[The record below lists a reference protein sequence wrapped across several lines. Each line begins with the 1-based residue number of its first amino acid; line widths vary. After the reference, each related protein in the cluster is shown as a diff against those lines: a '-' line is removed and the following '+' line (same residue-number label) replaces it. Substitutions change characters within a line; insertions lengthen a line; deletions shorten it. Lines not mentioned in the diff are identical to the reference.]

1 MVRNLIEPRDFTT
14 EELDKLFD
22 LADAII
28 QDPKKYR
35 DVCKGYVLA
44 SLFFEPS
51 TRTRL
56 SFETAMTRL
65 GGGVVGFADA
75 KVSSTSKGESLADTL
90 RTVENYADIVAMRHP
105 KDGAA
110 LLATKYLTRMPLINA
125 GDGAHNRPTQ
135 TLTDLPTIR
144 HYKKPFN
151 NLTIGV
157 CGDLKFGRTIHS
169 LVRAMNRY
177 ENVKFV
183 FISPEELKMPK
194 VFLDELPKESY
205 IETMDLEGV
214 MPNLDILYMSRV
226 QRERFVSEEEYVRLK
241 DFFILDKEKLKQAKE
256 DMIVMHPLPRV
267 NEIATDVDDDER
279 AVYFKQ
285 AGFGMYVR
293 MALIMTLLGLEEA

>member
-75 KVSSTSKGESLADTL
+75 KVSSTSKGESLVDTL

-125 GDGAHNRPTQ
+125 GDGAHNHPTQ
-135 TLTDLPTIR
+135 TLTDLLTIR
-144 HYKKPFN
+144 HYKKRFN

-205 IETMDLEGV
+205 RETSDLEGSI
-214 MPNLDILYMSRV
+214 PDLDILYMSRV

-241 DFFILDKEKLKQAKE
+241 DFFILDKEKLKQAKA

>member
-125 GDGAHNRPTQ
+125 GDGAHNHPTQ
-135 TLTDLPTIR
+135 TLTDLLTIR
-144 HYKKPFN
+144 HYKKRFN

>member
-125 GDGAHNRPTQ
+125 GDGAHNHPTQ
-135 TLTDLPTIR
+135 TLTDLLTIR
-144 HYKKPFN
+144 HYKKRFN

-241 DFFILDKEKLKQAKE
+241 DFFILDKEKLKQAKA

>member
-14 EELDKLFD
+14 EELSRLFD
-22 LADAII
+22 LADDII
-28 QDPKKYR
+28 SNPRKYM

-56 SFETAMTRL
+56 SFETAMNRL
-65 GGGVVGFADA
+65 GGRVVGFADA
-75 KVSSTSKGESLADTL
+75 KVSSTSKGESLVDTL
-90 RTVENYADIVAMRHP
+90 RTVENYADICAMRHP

-110 LLATKYLTRMPLINA
+110 LLATKYLTTMPIINA
-125 GDGAHNRPTQ
+125 GDGAHNHPTQ
-135 TLTDLPTIR
+135 TLTDLLTIR
-144 HYKKPFN
+144 HYKGRFD
-151 NLTIGV
+151 NLKVGV

-177 ENVKFV
+177 ENVEFV

-194 VFLDELPKESY
+194 IFKSELPEGSY
-205 IETMDLEGV
+205 TETDDLEGSLKD
-214 MPNLDILYMSRV
+214 LDILYMSRV

-241 DFFILDKEKLKQAKE
+241 DFFILDKEKLNKAKK

-267 NEIATDVDDDER
+267 NEIATDVDSDER
-279 AVYFKQ
+279 AVYFQQ
-285 AGFGMYVR
+285 AKFGMYVR
-293 MALIMTLLGLEEA
+293 MALIMTLLGLEA

>member
-75 KVSSTSKGESLADTL
+75 KVSSTSKGESLVDTL

-125 GDGAHNRPTQ
+125 GDGAHNHPTQ
-135 TLTDLPTIR
+135 TLTDLLTIR
-144 HYKKPFN
+144 HYKKRFN

-205 IETMDLEGV
+205 RETSDLEGSI
-214 MPNLDILYMSRV
+214 PDLDILYMSRV

-241 DFFILDKEKLKQAKE
+241 DFFILDKEKLKQAKA

-293 MALIMTLLGLEEA
+293 MALIITLLGLEEA

>member
-14 EELDKLFD
+14 EELSRLFD
-22 LADAII
+22 LADDII
-28 QDPKKYR
+28 SNPRKYM

-56 SFETAMTRL
+56 SFETAMNRL
-65 GGGVVGFADA
+65 GGRVVGFADA
-75 KVSSTSKGESLADTL
+75 KVSSTSKGESLVDTL
-90 RTVENYADIVAMRHP
+90 RTVENYADICAMRHP

-110 LLATKYLTRMPLINA
+110 LLATKYLTTMPIINA
-125 GDGAHNRPTQ
+125 GDGAHNHPTQ
-135 TLTDLPTIR
+135 TLTDLLTIR
-144 HYKKPFN
+144 HYKGRFD
-151 NLTIGV
+151 NLKIGV

-177 ENVKFV
+177 ENVEFV

-194 VFLDELPKESY
+194 IFKNELPEGSY
-205 IETMDLEGV
+205 TETDDLEGSIKD
-214 MPNLDILYMSRV
+214 LDILYMSRV

-241 DFFILDKEKLKQAKE
+241 DFFILDKEKLNKAKK

-267 NEIATDVDDDER
+267 NEIATDVDSDER
-279 AVYFKQ
+279 AVYFQQ
-285 AGFGMYVR
+285 AKFGMYVR
-293 MALIMTLLGLEEA
+293 MALIMTLLGLEA

>member
-14 EELDKLFD
+14 EELSRLFD
-22 LADAII
+22 LADDII
-28 QDPKKYR
+28 SNPRKYM

-56 SFETAMTRL
+56 SFETAMNRL
-65 GGGVVGFADA
+65 GGRVVGFSDA
-75 KVSSTSKGESLADTL
+75 KVSSTSKGESLVDTL
-90 RTVENYADIVAMRHP
+90 RTVENYADICAMRHP

-110 LLATKYLTRMPLINA
+110 LLATKYLTTMPIINA
-125 GDGAHNRPTQ
+125 GDGAHNHPTQ
-135 TLTDLPTIR
+135 TLTDLLTIR
-144 HYKKPFN
+144 HYKGRFD
-151 NLTIGV
+151 NLKVGV

-177 ENVKFV
+177 ENIEFV

-194 VFLDELPKESY
+194 IFKSELPEGSY
-205 IETMDLEGV
+205 TETDDLEGSIKD
-214 MPNLDILYMSRV
+214 LDILYMSRV

-241 DFFILDKEKLKQAKE
+241 DFFILDKEKLKQAKA

>member
-14 EELDKLFD
+14 EELSKLFD
-22 LADAII
+22 LADDII
-28 QDPKKYR
+28 SDPRKYM

-56 SFETAMTRL
+56 SFETAMNRL
-65 GGGVVGFADA
+65 GGRVVGFADA
-75 KVSSTSKGESLADTL
+75 KVSSTSKGESLVDTL
-90 RTVENYADIVAMRHP
+90 RTVENYADICAMRHP

-110 LLATKYLTRMPLINA
+110 LLGTKYLKKMPIINA
-125 GDGAHNRPTQ
+125 GDGAHNHPTQ
-135 TLTDLPTIR
+135 TLTDLLTIR
-144 HYKKPFN
+144 HYKGHFD
-151 NLTIGV
+151 NLKVGV

-194 VFLDELPKESY
+194 IFLSELDEGSY
-205 IETMDLEGV
+205 VETDNLE
-214 MPNLDILYMSRV
+214 NSLEDLDILYMSRV
-226 QRERFVSEEEYVRLK
+226 QKERFVSEEEYVRLK
-241 DFFILDKEKLKQAKE
+241 DFFILDREKLKHAKE

-267 NEIATDVDDDER
+267 NEIATDVDDDPR
-279 AVYFKQ
+279 AVYFEQ

-293 MALIMTLLGLEEA
+293 MALIMTLLGLEA

>member
-125 GDGAHNRPTQ
+125 GDGAHNHPTQ
-135 TLTDLPTIR
+135 TLTDLLTIR
-144 HYKKPFN
+144 HYKKRFN

-256 DMIVMHPLPRV
+256 DMIVMHPPPRV

>member
-14 EELDKLFD
+14 EELSRLFD
-22 LADAII
+22 LADDII
-28 QDPKKYR
+28 SNPRKYM

-56 SFETAMTRL
+56 SFETAMNRL
-65 GGGVVGFADA
+65 GGRVVGFSDA
-75 KVSSTSKGESLADTL
+75 KVSSTSKGESLVDTL
-90 RTVENYADIVAMRHP
+90 RTVENYADICAMRHP

-110 LLATKYLTRMPLINA
+110 LLATKYLTTMPIINA
-125 GDGAHNRPTQ
+125 GDGAHNHPTQ
-135 TLTDLPTIR
+135 TLTDLLTIR
-144 HYKKPFN
+144 HYKGRFD
-151 NLTIGV
+151 NLKVGV

-177 ENVKFV
+177 ENVEFV

-194 VFLDELPKESY
+194 IFTSELPEGSY
-205 IETMDLEGV
+205 TETDDLEGSIKD
-214 MPNLDILYMSRV
+214 LDILYMSRV

-241 DFFILDKEKLKQAKE
+241 DFFILDKEKLNKAKK

-267 NEIATDVDDDER
+267 NEIATDVDSDER
-279 AVYFKQ
+279 AVYFQQ
-285 AGFGMYVR
+285 AKFGMYVR
-293 MALIMTLLGLEEA
+293 MALIMTLLGLEA

>member
-14 EELDKLFD
+14 EELSRLFD
-22 LADAII
+22 LADDII
-28 QDPKKYR
+28 SNPRKYM

-56 SFETAMTRL
+56 SFETAMNRL
-65 GGGVVGFADA
+65 GGRVVGFADA
-75 KVSSTSKGESLADTL
+75 KVSSTSKGESLVDTL
-90 RTVENYADIVAMRHP
+90 RTVENYADICAMRHP

-110 LLATKYLTRMPLINA
+110 LLATKYLTTMPIINA
-125 GDGAHNRPTQ
+125 GDGAHNHPTQ
-135 TLTDLPTIR
+135 TLTDLLTIR
-144 HYKKPFN
+144 HYKGRFD
-151 NLTIGV
+151 NLKVGV

-177 ENVKFV
+177 ENVEFV

-194 VFLDELPKESY
+194 IFKSELPEGSY
-205 IETMDLEGV
+205 TETDDLEGSLKD
-214 MPNLDILYMSRV
+214 LDILYMSRV

-241 DFFILDKEKLKQAKE
+241 DFFILDKEKLDKAKK

-267 NEIATDVDDDER
+267 NEIATDVDSDER
-279 AVYFKQ
+279 AVYFQQ
-285 AGFGMYVR
+285 AKFGMYVR
-293 MALIMTLLGLEEA
+293 MALIMTLLGLEA

>member
-14 EELDKLFD
+14 EELSRLFD
-22 LADAII
+22 LADDII
-28 QDPKKYR
+28 SNPRKYM

-56 SFETAMTRL
+56 SFETAMNRL
-65 GGGVVGFADA
+65 GGRVVGFADA
-75 KVSSTSKGESLADTL
+75 KVSSTSKGESLVDTL
-90 RTVENYADIVAMRHP
+90 RTVENYADICAMRHP

-110 LLATKYLTRMPLINA
+110 LLATKYLTTMPIINA
-125 GDGAHNRPTQ
+125 GDGAHNHPTQ
-135 TLTDLPTIR
+135 TLTDLLTIR
-144 HYKKPFN
+144 HYKGRFD
-151 NLTIGV
+151 NLKVGV

-177 ENVKFV
+177 ENVEFV

-194 VFLDELPKESY
+194 IFKSELPEGSY
-205 IETMDLEGV
+205 TETDDLEGSIKDI
-214 MPNLDILYMSRV
+214 DILYMSRV

-241 DFFILDKEKLKQAKE
+241 DFFILDKEKLNKAKK

-267 NEIATDVDDDER
+267 NEIATDVDSDER
-279 AVYFKQ
+279 AVYFQQ
-285 AGFGMYVR
+285 AKFGMYVR
-293 MALIMTLLGLEEA
+293 MALIMTLLGLEA

>member
-14 EELDKLFD
+14 EELSRLFD
-22 LADAII
+22 LADDII
-28 QDPKKYR
+28 SNPRKYM

-56 SFETAMTRL
+56 SFETAMNRL
-65 GGGVVGFADA
+65 GGRVVGFSDA
-75 KVSSTSKGESLADTL
+75 KVSSTSKGESLVDTL
-90 RTVENYADIVAMRHP
+90 RTVENYADICAMRHP

-110 LLATKYLTRMPLINA
+110 LLATKYLTTMPIINA
-125 GDGAHNRPTQ
+125 GDGAHNHPTQ
-135 TLTDLPTIR
+135 TLTDLLTIR
-144 HYKKPFN
+144 HYKGRFD
-151 NLTIGV
+151 NLKVGV

-177 ENVKFV
+177 ENVEFV

-194 VFLDELPKESY
+194 IFKSELPEGSY
-205 IETMDLEGV
+205 TETDDLEGSIKD
-214 MPNLDILYMSRV
+214 LDILYMSRV

-241 DFFILDKEKLKQAKE
+241 DFFILDKEKLNKAKK

-267 NEIATDVDDDER
+267 NEIATDVDSDER
-279 AVYFKQ
+279 AVYFQQ
-285 AGFGMYVR
+285 AKFGMYVR
-293 MALIMTLLGLEEA
+293 MALIMTLLGLEA

>member
-28 QDPKKYR
+28 KKKKKYR

-125 GDGAHNRPTQ
+125 GDGAHNHPTQ
-135 TLTDLPTIR
+135 TLTDLLTIR
-144 HYKKPFN
+144 HYKKRFN

>member
-14 EELDKLFD
+14 EELSRLFD
-22 LADAII
+22 LADDII
-28 QDPKKYR
+28 SNPRKYM

-56 SFETAMTRL
+56 SFETAMNRL
-65 GGGVVGFADA
+65 GGRVVGFADA
-75 KVSSTSKGESLADTL
+75 KVSSTSKGESLVDTL
-90 RTVENYADIVAMRHP
+90 RTVENYADICAMRHP

-110 LLATKYLTRMPLINA
+110 LLATKYLTTMPIINA
-125 GDGAHNRPTQ
+125 GDGAHNHPTQ
-135 TLTDLPTIR
+135 TLTDLLTIR
-144 HYKKPFN
+144 HYKGRFD
-151 NLTIGV
+151 NLKLGV

-177 ENVKFV
+177 ENVEFV

-194 VFLDELPKESY
+194 IFKSELPEGSY
-205 IETMDLEGV
+205 TETDDLEGSIKD
-214 MPNLDILYMSRV
+214 LDILYMSRV

-241 DFFILDKEKLKQAKE
+241 DFFILDKEKLNKAKK

-267 NEIATDVDDDER
+267 NEIATDVDSDER
-279 AVYFKQ
+279 AVYFQQ
-285 AGFGMYVR
+285 AKFGMYVR
-293 MALIMTLLGLEEA
+293 MALIMTLLGLEA

>member
-14 EELDKLFD
+14 EELSRLFD
-22 LADAII
+22 LADDII
-28 QDPKKYR
+28 SNPRKYM

-56 SFETAMTRL
+56 SFETAMNRL
-65 GGGVVGFADA
+65 GGRVVGFADA
-75 KVSSTSKGESLADTL
+75 KVSSTSKGESLVDTI
-90 RTVENYADIVAMRHP
+90 RTVENYADICAMRHP

-110 LLATKYLTRMPLINA
+110 LLATKYLTTMPIINA
-125 GDGAHNRPTQ
+125 GDGAHNHPTQ
-135 TLTDLPTIR
+135 TLTDLLTIR
-144 HYKKPFN
+144 HYKGRFD
-151 NLTIGV
+151 NLKVGV

-177 ENVKFV
+177 ENVEFV

-194 VFLDELPKESY
+194 IFKSELPEGSY
-205 IETMDLEGV
+205 TETDDLEGSLKD
-214 MPNLDILYMSRV
+214 LDILYMSRV

-241 DFFILDKEKLKQAKE
+241 DFFILDKEKLNKAKK

-267 NEIATDVDDDER
+267 NEIATDVDSDER
-279 AVYFKQ
+279 AVYFQQ
-285 AGFGMYVR
+285 AKFGMYVR
-293 MALIMTLLGLEEA
+293 MALIMTLLGLEA

>member
-14 EELDKLFD
+14 EELSRLFD
-22 LADAII
+22 LADDII
-28 QDPKKYR
+28 SNPRKYM

-56 SFETAMTRL
+56 SFETAMNRL
-65 GGGVVGFADA
+65 GGRVVGFSDA
-75 KVSSTSKGESLADTL
+75 KVSSTSKGESLVDTL
-90 RTVENYADIVAMRHP
+90 RTVENYADICAMRHP

-110 LLATKYLTRMPLINA
+110 LLATKYLTTMPIINA
-125 GDGAHNRPTQ
+125 GDGAHNHPTQ
-135 TLTDLPTIR
+135 TLTDLLTIR
-144 HYKKPFN
+144 HYKGRFD
-151 NLTIGV
+151 NLKVGV

-177 ENVKFV
+177 ENVEFV

-194 VFLDELPKESY
+194 IFKSELPEGSYTETDEL
-205 IETMDLEGV
+205 EGSIKD
-214 MPNLDILYMSRV
+214 LDILYMSRV

-241 DFFILDKEKLKQAKE
+241 DFFILDKEKLNKAKK

-267 NEIATDVDDDER
+267 NEIATDVDSDER
-279 AVYFKQ
+279 AVYFQQ
-285 AGFGMYVR
+285 AKFGMYVR
-293 MALIMTLLGLEEA
+293 MALIMTLLGLEA